1 MPQDDKGKQF
11 YDFVASKGIKVPPT
25 YDEFAQSMRDT
36 AIAEKFHGYVQ
47 SQDIKVPEL
56 NTFISTFSPSEPVKK
71 KDQPEPL
78 RFQTGS
84 QNLQAT
90 QARQSNDGPLE
101 GLGARPVTGIE
112 APIPPTPTSNI
123 AAPQIAPEMDATEQL
138 TEQQVRESMPVDVV
152 ATAVEK
158 PVTPTLDGKVKRTSY
173 QD

>member
-71 KDQPEPL
+71 KTSPNHYVSRLVLKTYRLLKRVNPMMAHL
-78 RFQTGS
+78 R
-84 QNLQAT
+84 AW
-90 QARQSNDGPLE
+90 
-101 GLGARPVTGIE
+101 
-112 APIPPTPTSNI
+112 
-123 AAPQIAPEMDATEQL
+123 EQDL
-138 TEQQVRESMPVDVV
+138 
-152 ATAVEK
+152 
-158 PVTPTLDGKVKRTSY
+158 
-173 QD
+173 